1 MYKMMSSNEPLLSRD
16 TATDGELSEQSLRKM
31 MEDPRYWRDK
41 DKAYINKITKGFE
54 KLYPEK

>member
-1 MYKMMSSNEPLLSRD
+1 MMSSNEPTLGRERD
-16 TATDGELSEQSLRKM
+16 FGGELNEESLRKM

-41 DKAYINKITKGFE
+41 DASYIARITKGFE